1 MKKTI
6 SILGSTGSIGKQSL
20 KILSKKNNLF
30 EIYLLSANKNI
41 KQIKKQIL
49 KYKPKFFLIT
59 NAETYNNIKKNFK
72 NKKTKII
79 NSYNHLKI
87 KKKIDISISAIPGII
102 GLEPTLFIVKKSKK
116 LLIANKESVICGW
129 NLIENEAKRSKTK
142 IIPID
147 SEHFSIFNLIQN
159 CRISEIKKIF
169 LTASGGPFLNLNKK
183 EISKIS
189 PTKALKHPKWSMG
202 KKISIDSA
210 SLMNK
215 ILELVEA
222 HKIFKVPYNK
232 LEILIHPDSLVH
244 AIIQF
249 KNGLYK
255 FIYHENSMIIP
266 IANAIFENDFNI
278 DQFFKSSKKESFKK
292 SLTFETVNKTIFPTI
307 KLKKLIE
314 KAPSSP
320 IIINACNEVLV
331 EEFLAKNIAF
341 YDIFKFI
348 MAVLKD
354 KNYRNYAIRNPKNIN
369 HIYAINNWAKK
380 TTLEKLK
387 N

>member
-20 KILSKKNNLF
+20 KILGKKNNLF
-30 EIYLLSANKNI
+30 ELYLLSANKNI
-41 KQIKKQIL
+41 RQIKKQIL
-49 KYKPKFFLIT
+49 KYQPNFFLI
-59 NAETYNNIKKNFK
+59 NDPATYNIIKKNFK

-79 NSYNHLKI
+79 NSYSHLKI
-87 KKKIDISISAIPGII
+87 KKKIDISITAIPGIA
-102 GLEPTLFIVKKSKK
+102 GLEPTLFIIKRSKK

-129 NLIENEAKRSKTK
+129 NLIEKEAKKSKTK
-142 IIPID
+142 IVPVD

-159 CRISEIKKIF
+159 YRISEIKKIF
-169 LTASGGPFLNLNKK
+169 LTASGGPLLNLSKK
-183 EISKIS
+183 KIKKIS
-189 PTKALKHPKWSMG
+189 PAKALKHPKWRMG

-222 HKIFKVPYNK
+222 HKIFKIPYNK
-232 LEILIHPDSLVH
+232 LEVLIHPDSLVH

-249 KNGLYK
+249 NNGLYK

-278 DQFFKSSKKESFKK
+278 DQFYKSSKRESFKK
-292 SLTFETVNKTIFPTI
+292 ILTFDSVNETIFPTI
-307 KLKKLIE
+307 KLKKLID
-314 KAPSSP
+314 KSPSSP

-331 EEFLAKNIAF
+331 EQFLAKNIAF

-354 KNYRNYAIRNPKNIN
+354 KNYRNYAIRIPKNIN
-369 HIYAINNWAKK
+369 QIYEINNWAKK
-380 TTLEKLK
+380 TTLKKIK